1 MAPPVATSS
10 SAFQTVWNVR
20 YSAPFHQPI
29 RGSEKGIG
37 NLVFVTLQPKVQL
50 RSTFQRSRGI
60 ICKRLAPF
68 SLERSG
74 HTCGRPSRPYG
85 PHPPS
90 LPRCAPSLSH
100 SFAALPR
107 HTRPYGAP
115 HSPLRR
121 SPFTPSLRSRPSSH
135 MLPRCAPSQAG
146 APRGSPLAHAKTI
159 ISSLQALLYSSTPNS
174 LLQLTL
180 YCRLNPLRTTTI
192 ILSLPNTTLFL
203 DA

>member
-37 NLVFVTLQPKVQL
+37 NLVFVTLPPKVQL

-115 HSPLRR
+115 HSPPPYGHGLHH
-121 SPFTPSLRSRPSSH
+121 TCSLAA
-135 MLPRCAPSQAG
+135 LPHRLAPPEG
-146 APRGSPLAHAKTI
+146 PPLLTQKQ
-159 ISSLQALLYSSTPNS
+159 SYPLCRLYSIPRR
-174 LLQLTL
+174 LTL
-180 YCRLNPLRTTTI
+180 SYN
-192 ILSLPNTTLFL
+192 
-203 DA
+203 